1 MKKEKQQ
8 RPGMKL
14 IGERGNSY
22 IYSVSGFGGKDS
34 ASTANASYPEDS
46 NIIFD
51 DPGAT
56 VNYKPITIKGKQ
68 YDYVPWGYDDQLP
81 YEIIDKV
88 GQNMVVS
95 ENKFYNILT
104 CYSQGIRFFDRKTKQ
119 ETENEDIRAFCF
131 RNQLNKF
138 FIEQCTDMKYF
149 FFTITCV
156 ILDNE
161 GKHIVQLRHK
171 DACFCR
177 FTKPD
182 DKGRTP
188 YVLFGNFRDA
198 QLNPDSVEVIDLLDE
213 TDPWGDMQVRLGLM
227 PDPKTGEVRK
237 AAAADKFGRATT
249 TRKFAI
255 VTRFPTPG
263 FQHYPVPYWSS
274 MLRDAWYDIYM
285 LIGQGK
291 RAKIRNSAP
300 PRFQVEVYKDYWDN
314 LCDAE
319 GIQDPVKRRERIKK
333 EKRNIEDFISG
344 NENIGKTW
352 ITGYYVEPASGKE
365 VRMVR
370 INDITA
376 GKKEG
381 GDWSDDVQEASNSL
395 CYGDNIHPNL
405 VGATPGKSAMNNS
418 GSDKREL
425 FLLKQAN
432 ETAFHD
438 VLLQPLKV
446 LIYFNGW
453 EKTTWVDV
461 PMIVLTTLDENKEKK
476 TVTTN
481 KNGNNEDNG
490 QTED

>member
-1 MKKEKQQ
+1 MGQKKKVKMQ
-8 RPGMKL
+8 L
-14 IGERGNSY
+14 IGTRGDTE
-22 IYSVSGFGGKDS
+22 IYSVSGFGGKNQASS
-34 ASTANASYPEDS
+34 ANSSYPEDS

-51 DPGAT
+51 DPGST
-56 VNYKPITIKGKQ
+56 VTYRTITIKGNT
-68 YDYVPWGYDDQLP
+68 YEYVPWGDDDQLP
-81 YEIIDKV
+81 YEILDKV
-88 GQNMVVS
+88 GANMVVS
-95 ENKFYNILT
+95 QNKLYNILT
-104 CYSQGIRFFDRKTKQ
+104 CYGQGVRFFDLSTEKQTKDK
-119 ETENEDIRAFCF
+119 DIRMFCF

-138 FIEQCTDMKYF
+138 FIEQCTDMKF
-149 FFTITCV
+149 FFFSVACF

-161 GKHIVQLRHK
+161 GKKIVRIRHK

-177 FTKPD
+177 FTRPD

-188 YVLFGNFRDA
+188 FVLFGNFRNG
-198 QLNPDSVEVIDLLDE
+198 QLVPDKVEPIEMLDE
-213 TDPWGDMQVRLGLM
+213 TDPFGDMQVRLGLM

-237 AAAADKFGRATT
+237 KAASDKFGRATT
-249 TRKFAI
+249 TRKFA
-255 VTRFPTPG
+255 VVMRFPTPG
-263 FQHYPVPYWSS
+263 YMHYPIPYWLA
-274 MLRDAWYDIYM
+274 MMRDAWFDIYM

-314 LCDAE
+314 ICDSE
-319 GIQDPVKRRERIKK
+319 GITDPQKRIARIKK
-333 EKRNIEDFISG
+333 EKKNIEDFISG

-418 GSDKREL
+418 GTDKREL
-425 FLLKQAN
+425 FMLKQAN
-432 ETAFHD
+432 ETAFHE
-438 VLLQPLKV
+438 VLLEPFRV
-446 LIYFNGW
+446 LLYQNGW
-453 EKTTWVDV
+453 AETTDVDV
-461 PMIVLTTLDENKEKK
+461 PMIELTTLDENKDQKK
-476 TVTTN
+476 VTTN
-481 KNGNNEDNG
+481 KDGNNGNTNEG
-490 QTED
+490 TED